1 MMILTLPGH
10 WLDWKCILE
19 KGDVYMAQQFAHD
32 VADAY
37 GQDFPEPMELPSLDP
52 RPEYYFGYGVG
63 PNNEPS
69 LEAVKTWMDGAERRF
84 DPLTVGEYGTFDE
97 AARG

>member
-1 MMILTLPGH
+1 
-10 WLDWKCILE
+10 
-19 KGDVYMAQQFAHD
+19 MAQQFAHD

-37 GQDFPEPMELPSLDP
+37 GQDFPDPLDLPSLDP

-69 LEAVKTWMDGAERRF
+69 LEGAKNSLIIGRMA
-84 DPLTVGEYGTFDE
+84 PPVLHPCHTM
-97 AARG
+97 